1 MIRWKAATRR
11 CKAPGCHV
19 RYWQE
24 NPRVKWCSE
33 PCCDAI
39 GAAALAK
46 VRAKREAKAKAETRE
61 QRKKLETLGQLKNR
75 IQGYCN
81 AYVRERDWGKPCFTC
96 DRPHDGTHKRDAG
109 HFKAIG
115 AGGGSPARYHLNN
128 IRMTCTQ
135 CNTKRG
141 GGNHPNYRPRL
152 VAEVGECMVEAVER
166 LHNST
171 VRWDR
176 SALEQLGA
184 WFRAET
190 NRMKREREQR
200 GMVGSEYQ
208 QQHGATEAQI
218 R

>member
-1 MIRWKAATRR
+1 MITFKPKGRNCKV
-11 CKAPGCHV
+11 CKARFHAEK
-19 RYWQE
+19 E
-24 NPRVKWCSE
+24 NVWWCTPE
-33 PCCDAI
+33 CGTQLAL
-39 GAAALAK
+39 AKLAK
-46 VRAKREAKAKAETRE
+46 VRANKASKAKAETRVRRRE
-61 QRKKLETLGQLKNR
+61 IETLGELKDR

-81 AYVRERDWGKPCFTC
+81 AYIRERDWGKPCFTC

-109 HFKAIG
+109 HFKAVG
-115 AGGGSPARYHLNN
+115 AGGASPARYHPNN

-152 VAEVGECMVEAVER
+152 VAEISEFMVQAVEQ

-176 SALEQLGA
+176 PSLEQLGA
-184 WFRAET
+184 WFRLEA

-200 GMVGSEYQ
+200 GRVG
-208 QQHGATEAQI
+208 GD
-218 R
+218 